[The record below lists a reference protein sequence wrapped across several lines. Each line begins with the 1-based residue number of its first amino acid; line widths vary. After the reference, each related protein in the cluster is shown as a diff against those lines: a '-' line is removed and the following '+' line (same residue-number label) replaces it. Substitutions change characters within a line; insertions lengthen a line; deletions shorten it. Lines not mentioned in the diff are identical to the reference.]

1 MKMRISKAGLILLP
15 FLVMGQVSSKKIEI
29 FEKEQ
34 TPAKINSVLEESVNL
49 ENILEEKRNSTI
61 LNFINSSENSFLLIN
76 EPVQY
81 SNLEAIAEYYPA
93 SKPFLP
99 LVVDSVEKHRDIFYL
114 DPIII
119 LGLLQAES
127 NFDSSAV
134 SIAGAAGLMQ
144 IIPETAKGLGL
155 KVYEGNMDIYKNLKE
170 NRRRVVNSF
179 NSATNE
185 GRRGNYNDAI
195 KWFREYNSYSKKA
208 NSLFR
213 EYKKTLLENK
223 DLDERLDPEKSID
236 AGVRY
241 LAILAKLNRNTPY
254 FAELRDIITAYNFG
268 GENAAIK
275 WTLPTIR
282 EPLNHANKVS
292 EFYRRFKSLA
302 ETPILSGAKSPD

>member
-1 MKMRISKAGLILLP
+1 MRIPKAGLVLLP
-15 FLVMGQVSSKKIEI
+15 FLVMSQISSKKIEI
-29 FEKEQ
+29 FKKEKISVE
-34 TPAKINSVLEESVNL
+34 INSILKKSIDL

-61 LNFINSSENSFLLIN
+61 LNFINSPEISFLLIN
-76 EPVQY
+76 ESVQY
-81 SNLEAIAEYYPA
+81 LNLEAIAEHHPA

-99 LVVDSVEKHRDIFYL
+99 LVVDSVEKHQDIFYL
-114 DPIII
+114 DPLVV
-119 LGLLQAES
+119 LGLIYAES
-127 NFDSSAV
+127 NFDSNAV

-155 KVYEGNMDIYKNLKE
+155 KIYEGNMDIYKNLKE

-208 NSLFR
+208 DALFR
-213 EYKKTLLENK
+213 EYKRTLLENK
-223 DLDERLDPEKSID
+223 DLDERLNPEKSID

-254 FAELRDIITAYNFG
+254 FAELRDIIAAYNFG

-292 EFYRRFKSLA
+292 EFYRRFKPMTENS
-302 ETPILSGAKSPD
+302 ILSGAKSSD